1 MTWKRLGFAL
11 AITVGMALAQTATT
25 ARPEFAVTSVKP
37 NHTGCCTTWGAGN
50 RAGGGGG
57 KNVTLKELM
66 AFAYRLQQ
74 FQISGGPRW
83 IGSDRFDIEGK
94 TDGPNLD
101 FEQVR
106 LMLQSLFED
115 RFKLKVHR
123 ETKEGPV
130 YALVLAKGGAKI
142 KLSRDQSPDDVDG
155 PAPPGAGPN
164 HGAIRI
170 GAGNLVGN
178 AVTLSWFATMLSQR
192 LDRLIVD
199 KTNLTGRYD
208 IRLQWT
214 PNAGEYPYDLG
225 GSRLPTSIIDMNG
238 TTVTLDPNGPSIFS
252 AMQEQL
258 GLKLESSKAPVE
270 LLVID
275 HVERPSE
282 N

>member
-1 MTWKRLGFAL
+1 MNWRRIGIAL
-11 AITVGMALAQTATT
+11 AISAGLVRSQT

-50 RAGGGGG
+50 RGGGGGG

-66 AFAYRLQQ
+66 GFAYRLQQ

-94 TDGPNLD
+94 ADDPNPD
-101 FEQVR
+101 FDQVR

-123 ETKEGPV
+123 ETKVSPV
-130 YALVLAKGGAKI
+130 YALVVGKGGPKI
-142 KLSRDQSPDDVDG
+142 KLSRDQSPEDVDG

-170 GAGNLVGN
+170 GVGNLVGN
-178 AVTLSWFATMLSQR
+178 AVPLSWFATMLSQR

-199 KTNLTGRYD
+199 KTNLAGRFD
-208 IRLQWT
+208 IRLQWA
-214 PNAGEYPYDLG
+214 PAPGENPFDQG
-225 GSRLPTSIIDMNG
+225 GNKLQSAIIDNG
-238 TTVTLDPNGPSIFS
+238 GATLTADPSGPSIFS
-252 AMQEQL
+252 AIQEQL
-258 GLKLESSKAPVE
+258 GLKLESAKAPVDV
-270 LLVID
+270 LVID
-275 HVERPSE
+275 HVEMPSE

>member
-1 MTWKRLGFAL
+1 MDS
-11 AITVGMALAQTATT
+11 
-25 ARPEFAVTSVKP
+25 E
-37 NHTGCCTTWGAGN
+37 
-50 RAGGGGG
+50 
-57 KNVTLKELM
+57 
-66 AFAYRLQQ
+66 
-74 FQISGGPRW
+74 
-83 IGSDRFDIEGK
+83 RFDIEGE
-94 TDGPNLD
+94 DPRADPDQL
-101 FEQVR
+101 R
-106 LMLQSLFED
+106 LMLRSLLED

-142 KLSRDQSPDDVDG
+142 KLSRDQSPENVDG

-225 GSRLPTSIIDMNG
+225 GNRLPTSIIDMSG
-238 TTVTLDPNGPSIFS
+238 TAVTLDPSGPSIFS

-258 GLKLESSKAPVE
+258 GLKLESAKAPVE

-275 HVERPSE
+275 HVEKPSE

>member
-1 MTWKRLGFAL
+1 
-11 AITVGMALAQTATT
+11 MARAQTTTT

-50 RAGGGGG
+50 RGGGGGG

-66 AFAYRLQQ
+66 GFAYRLQQ

-94 TDGPNLD
+94 AEDPNID
-101 FEQVR
+101 FDRVR

-123 ETKEGPV
+123 ETKQSAV
-130 YALVLAKGGAKI
+130 YALVVGKGGSKI
-142 KLSRDQSPDDVDG
+142 KLSRDQSPENVDG
-155 PAPPGAGPN
+155 PSPPGAGPN

-170 GAGNLVGN
+170 GVGNLVGN

-199 KTNLTGRYD
+199 KTSLTGRFD

-214 PNAGEYPYDLG
+214 PNAGEYPFDPG
-225 GSRLPTSIIDMNG
+225 GNRLPTSIIDMNG
-238 TTVTLDPNGPSIFS
+238 TTVTLDPSGPSIFS
-252 AMQEQL
+252 AIQEQL
-258 GLKLESSKAPVE
+258 GLRLESAKAPVDV
-270 LLVID
+270 LVID
-275 HVERPSE
+275 RVERPSE

>member
-1 MTWKRLGFAL
+1 MTWERLGFAL
-11 AITVGMALAQTATT
+11 AITVGMARAQTTTT

-50 RAGGGGG
+50 RGGGGGG

-66 AFAYRLQQ
+66 GFAYRLQQ

-94 TDGPNLD
+94 AEDPNID
-101 FEQVR
+101 FDRVR

-123 ETKEGPV
+123 ETKQSAV
-130 YALVLAKGGAKI
+130 YALVVGKGGSKI
-142 KLSRDQSPDDVDG
+142 KLSRDQSPENVDG
-155 PAPPGAGPN
+155 PSPPGAGPN

-170 GAGNLVGN
+170 GVGNLVGN

-199 KTNLTGRYD
+199 KTSLTGRFD

-214 PNAGEYPYDLG
+214 PNAGEYPFDPG
-225 GSRLPTSIIDMNG
+225 GNRLPTSIIDMNG
-238 TTVTLDPNGPSIFS
+238 TTVTLDPSGPSIFS
-252 AMQEQL
+252 AIQEQL
-258 GLKLESSKAPVE
+258 GLRLESAKAPVDV
-270 LLVID
+270 LVID
-275 HVERPSE
+275 RVERPSE

>member
-1 MTWKRLGFAL
+1 MNWKPLSVAWTIALGFA
-11 AITVGMALAQTATT
+11 TAQTPTT
-25 ARPEFAVTSVKP
+25 ARPEFAVASIKP
-37 NHTGCCTTWGAGN
+37 NHTGCCTTYGAGN
-50 RAGGGGG
+50 GGSGG
-57 KNVTLKELM
+57 KNVTLKILI
-66 AFAYRLQQ
+66 AFAYHLQQ

-83 IGSDRFDIEGK
+83 IDSEHFDVEGK
-94 TDGPNLD
+94 AENPKADP
-101 FEQVR
+101 EQLR
-106 LMLQSLFED
+106 LMLRSLFED

-142 KLSRDQSPDDVDG
+142 KLSRDQSPENVDG

-225 GSRLPTSIIDMNG
+225 GNRLPTSIIDMSG
-238 TTVTLDPNGPSIFS
+238 TAVTLDPSGPSIFS

-258 GLKLESSKAPVE
+258 GLKLESAKAPVE

-275 HVERPSE
+275 HVEKPSE

>member
-1 MTWKRLGFAL
+1 MNCKPLTVVFAISVGL
-11 AITVGMALAQTATT
+11 AQAQTATT
-25 ARPEFAVTSVKP
+25 TRPEFAVTSVKS

-50 RAGGGGG
+50 RGGGGGG

-83 IGSDRFDIEGK
+83 IDSERFDIEGK
-94 TDGPNLD
+94 AEAPNVD
-101 FEQVR
+101 FDRVR

-123 ETKEGPV
+123 ETKPSAV
-130 YALVLAKGGAKI
+130 YALVVGKGGPII
-142 KLSRDQSPDDVDG
+142 KLSRDQSPENVDG
-155 PAPPGAGPN
+155 PSPPGAGPN

-170 GAGNLVGN
+170 GVGNLVGN
-178 AVTLSWFATMLSQR
+178 AVTLSWFSTMLSQR

-199 KTNLTGRYD
+199 RTNLAGRFD
-208 IRLQWT
+208 IQLHWV
-214 PNAGEYPYDLG
+214 PNAGENPFDQG
-225 GSRLPTSIIDMNG
+225 GNRLQSSIIDMSG
-238 TTVTLDPNGPSIFS
+238 TTVTLDPSGPSIFS
-252 AMQEQL
+252 AIQEQL
-258 GLKLESSKAPVE
+258 GLKLESAKAPVE

-275 HVERPSE
+275 HVEKPSA

>member
-1 MTWKRLGFAL
+1 MSWRLIGIAL
-11 AITVGMALAQTATT
+11 AISAGLVRTQT

-50 RAGGGGG
+50 RGGGGGG

-66 AFAYRLQQ
+66 GFAYRLQQ

-94 TDGPNLD
+94 AEDPNAGFD
-101 FEQVR
+101 QVR

-123 ETKEGPV
+123 ETKPSAV
-130 YALVLAKGGAKI
+130 YALVVEKGGPKI
-142 KLSRDQSPDDVDG
+142 KLSRDQSPENVDG
-155 PAPPGAGPN
+155 PAPPGAGPS

-170 GAGNLVGN
+170 GVGNLVGN

-199 KTNLTGRYD
+199 KTNLAGRFD
-208 IRLQWT
+208 IRLQWAPT
-214 PNAGEYPYDLG
+214 PGENPFDQG
-225 GSRLPTSIIDMNG
+225 GNKLPSAIIDNG
-238 TTVTLDPNGPSIFS
+238 GATLTADSSGPSIFS
-252 AMQEQL
+252 AIQEQL
-258 GLKLESSKAPVE
+258 GLKLESAKAPVDV
-270 LLVID
+270 LVID
-275 HVERPSE
+275 HVEKPSE